1 MDEIE
6 MKRTILIPTD
16 FSPASLDVA
25 EHVIAAA
32 GEESLDIVLTHCTLL
47 PDSISE
53 LLFFSKEELIRSLRP
68 PEFNKASRAML
79 NRHANKNVAIVTD
92 LFTGWNQSA
101 FNLFLEGNRIEE
113 AVIPNPYKP
122 ELNLERS
129 FDPIPFIR
137 KSALKITEIELCH
150 SNRFLF
156 DQEGYIDEN
165 HRKNY
170 WRLA

>member
-1 MDEIE
+1 

-16 FSPASLDVA
+16 FSTASLDLA
-25 EHVIAAA
+25 EHVIANA
-32 GEESLDIVLTHCTLL
+32 GKDPLDIVLTHCTLL

-53 LLFFSKEELIRSLRP
+53 LLFFSKEELIRSLRT
-68 PEFNKASRAML
+68 PEFNKAYRAML
-79 NRHANKNVAIVTD
+79 NRHPNKPVAIVTD

-113 AVIPNPYKP
+113 AVIPKPYTP
-122 ELNLERS
+122 TLNLERS
-129 FDPIPFIR
+129 FDPIPFIH
-137 KSALKITEIELCH
+137 KSALKITEIELCN

-170 WRLA
+170 WRFA